1 MFDKVLNAS
10 LVRYW
15 TKYET
20 KPLLIFYIFETYFP
34 EILNLVLKFWNSHI
48 FLKHKIGRLTG

>member
-10 LVRYW
+10 LEPYW
-15 TKYET
+15 TKYGT
-20 KPLLIFYIFETYFP
+20 KPLLIFYIFETYSP
-34 EILNLVLKFWNSHI
+34 QILNLVLKFWNSQI